1 MATVSIRHLTFSDLV
16 RYAHDVGPL
25 IATLHL
31 VPTLAAADG
40 HELSPVWPTLALS
53 SSTLRTHFLAYGRHY
68 LVSSG
73 RWWTAFTSMF
83 LHAQADHLANNTI
96 GILFA
101 GVGPHVAFGS
111 VGWWITLLGGNLVA
125 VLSSREGQE
134 RQTRGFIERH
144 TGGYIRQDGFLA
156 RNLARVQPA
165 AGTCGASAGVFA
177 LLGADLCLTLERVL
191 ALLADLQRS
200 PEEVVPFDVLQALGL
215 SLPALQRMLSLVEA
229 ERRALATGASV
240 STGHAAHL
248 AGFGWGVCCYLL
260 FREARRRGWAA
271 PWRQLAR
278 RARRGGGY
286 PGGRRLGRAST
297 AP

>member
-1 MATVSIRHLTFSDLV
+1 M
-16 RYAHDVGPL
+16 
-25 IATLHL
+25 
-31 VPTLAAADG
+31 
-40 HELSPVWPTLALS
+40 
-53 SSTLRTHFLAYGRHY
+53 
-68 LVSSG
+68 
-73 RWWTAFTSMF
+73 
-83 LHAQADHLANNTI
+83 
-96 GILFA
+96 
-101 GVGPHVAFGS
+101 
-111 VGWWITLLGGNLVA
+111 VA

-229 ERRALATGASV
+229 ERRARMEL
-240 STGHAAHL
+240 
-248 AGFGWGVCCYLL
+248 
-260 FREARRRGWAA
+260 REAKLDVGPVRPRRERERREDVG
-271 PWRQLAR
+271 QLAVLSGLR
-278 RARRGGGY
+278 E
-286 PGGRRLGRAST
+286 
-297 AP
+297 

>member
-1 MATVSIRHLTFSDLV
+1 MASIAIRHLTFSDLV
-16 RYAHDVGPL
+16 RYAQDVGPL
-25 IATLHL
+25 LAALHI
-31 VPTLAAADG
+31 VPTLDAAAG

-53 SSTLRTHFLAYGRHY
+53 SATLRTHFLEYGRHD

-73 RWWTAFTSMF
+73 RWWTAFTSML
-83 LHAQADHLANNTI
+83 LHKNTEHLRNNAI
-96 GILFA
+96 AMVFA
-101 GVGPHVAFGS
+101 GFRPHSAFGS
-111 VGWWITLLGGNLVA
+111 VGWWITLLGGNLAA
-125 VLSSREGQE
+125 VLSSREGHE
-134 RQTRGFIERH
+134 RQTRAVIERL
-144 TGGYIRQDGFLA
+144 TGGYISQDGFLA

-191 ALLADLQRS
+191 ALLADLQRA
-200 PEEVVPFDVLQALGL
+200 PEQVVPIDVLQALGL

-240 STGHAAHL
+240 SVGHAAHL

-271 PWRQLAR
+271 PWRQLTR
-278 RARRGGGY
+278 RVRRGGGA
-286 PGGRRLGRAST
+286 PAGGRRLGRA
-297 AP
+297 P